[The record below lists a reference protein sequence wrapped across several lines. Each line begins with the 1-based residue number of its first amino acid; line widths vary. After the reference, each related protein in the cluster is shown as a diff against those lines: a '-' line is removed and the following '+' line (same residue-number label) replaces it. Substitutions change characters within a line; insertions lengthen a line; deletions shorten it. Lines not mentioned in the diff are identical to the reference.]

1 MKSIQSLT
9 KLLEKKCK
17 HCSIIFVTKTNKQI
31 FCSPACKRIS
41 NSNNQ
46 KNKIKSNCKT
56 CNKEIF
62 IYPSRLKTQKF
73 CGIQCRF
80 ESQKIHKT
88 ERIKINCPKCNKIF
102 FKTPKKY
109 QVYCSLQCSK
119 RELKTCVTCGN
130 QFDSSHKNAKRCSRK
145 CQFKDQSNG
154 TIKIKLNGITGYRTD
169 LNPNYYFK
177 SAFEADFARFLSYVG
192 ISYVYESKTFE
203 LNDAFYTP
211 DFYLD
216 QLDLYIELKGTN
228 RKKYADIMLKNLR
241 HHEML
246 TKTGVKILTVFQ
258 DQFKKT
264 LQEND
269 LWLII
274 PILETRTYKNKQAK
288 QTVIKHENKKN
299 TNN

>member
-1 MKSIQSLT
+1 MILT
-9 KLLEKKCK
+9 QPQIKLLEKKCK
-17 HCSIIFVTKTNKQI
+17 FCSKEFFTKTNKQI
-31 FCSPACKRIS
+31 FCSPTCKRIS

-73 CGIQCRF
+73 CGTKCRF
-80 ESQKIHKT
+80 ESQKIQKSK
-88 ERIKINCPKCNKIF
+88 RIEVSCPKCNKTF
-102 FKTPKKY
+102 LKTVKKY
-109 QVYCSLQCSK
+109 QIYCSFKCSK

-169 LNPNYYFK
+169 LNPSYYFK
-177 SAFEADFARFLSYVG
+177 SAFEADFARFLNYVG

-203 LNDAFYTP
+203 VNNSFYTP

-216 QLDLYIELKGTN
+216 QFNLYIELKGTD

-241 HHEML
+241 HHENL
-246 TKTGVKILTVFQ
+246 TEMGINILTVFQ

-264 LQEND
+264 LQENG
-269 LWLII
+269 LWLSM

-288 QTVIKHENKKN
+288 QTVIKHENKTN